1 MPPIFVLSLAIVVAV
16 IVGVRLLPGVPWR
29 GAAARIS
36 GAGAVISLTGVAG
49 LGLHCAAMFNRP
61 LVEAIPGTAI
71 VIRQINGLSL
81 ASILWYVVPS
91 LLLLIGLRRQHPAV
105 QVVLAGLLIV
115 VGVTMFDGGPL
126 ALHLASIFAFVVV
139 LSGVVSLLILP
150 PWDRGQTSRA

>member
-1 MPPIFVLSLAIVVAV
+1 MPTIYVISLAIVVSA
-16 IVGVRLLPGVPWR
+16 ILALRLLPGVPWR
-29 GAAARIS
+29 RAAARVS
-36 GAGAVISLTGVAG
+36 GVGVVVSLAGLAG

-61 LVEAIPGTAI
+61 LVGAIPGTEI
-71 VIRQINGLSL
+71 VIRQINELST

-105 QVVLAGLLIV
+105 LAVLAVLLVV

-150 PWDRGQTSRA
+150 PWDRGRTSRV